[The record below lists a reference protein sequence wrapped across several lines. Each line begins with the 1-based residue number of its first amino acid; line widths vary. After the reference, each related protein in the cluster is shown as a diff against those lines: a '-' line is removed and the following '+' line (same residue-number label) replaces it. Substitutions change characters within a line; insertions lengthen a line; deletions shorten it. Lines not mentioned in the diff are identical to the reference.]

1 MPAAPAAP
9 PPRDTP
15 RIRQETRPPASSPR
29 KAVIASALVHA
40 ALAGALVYVFWQ
52 PPRPAR
58 VEVFELVSL
67 EPPKLR
73 PLAPK
78 APEPPPPEPQVEP
91 TRPPEA
97 PKLTPTPKN
106 PVAPSKPEPKKP
118 PPPVLDTAKSLP
130 VKEVARE
137 NSTANPVQVTN
148 APSNPRMSFWA
159 GRVKAKI
166 EQRWN
171 PPVGIDVDGPA
182 KTVVRFRVSLDGI
195 ISNVEI
201 TQSSGNKQL
210 DDEAT
215 RAVKRTENLPPPRT
229 VVPADFSEDFLQVG
243 YEFIYK
249 GQ

>member
-9 PPRDTP
+9 PPRQPPARDA
-15 RIRQETRPPASSPR
+15 RPPTASPR
-29 KAVIASALVHA
+29 KALVASALVHA
-40 ALAGALVYVFWQ
+40 VLAGALVYVFWQ

-67 EPPKLR
+67 ETPKLR

-78 APEPPPPEPQVEP
+78 TPEPPPPPEEKPLE

-97 PKLTPTPKN
+97 PKLTSTPKN
-106 PVAPSKPEPKKP
+106 PVPSPKPEPKKP
-118 PPPVLDTAKSLP
+118 TPPVVDTAKSLP

-137 NSTANPVQVTN
+137 NSNLSPVQVTN

-182 KTVVRFRVSLDGI
+182 KTVVRFRVSLDGV

-201 TQSSGNKQL
+201 TQGSGNRQL

-229 VVPADFSEDFLQVG
+229 VVPADFAEEFLQVG
-243 YEFIYK
+243 YEFIYQ

>member
-9 PPRDTP
+9 PPRQPPVRD
-15 RIRQETRPPASSPR
+15 TRPPVASPR
-29 KAVIASALVHA
+29 KAVIASALIHA

-67 EPPKLR
+67 ETPKLR

-78 APEPPPPEPQVEP
+78 TPEPPPPPEEKKVE
-91 TRPPEA
+91 TRAPEA
-97 PKLTPTPKN
+97 PKLTSTPKN
-106 PVAPSKPEPKKP
+106 PVPSSKPEPKKP
-118 PPPVLDTAKSLP
+118 PPPVVDTAKSLP

-137 NSTANPVQVTN
+137 NSNLSPVQVTN
-148 APSNPRMSFWA
+148 APANPRLSFWA
-159 GRVKAKI
+159 RQVKVKI
-166 EQRWN
+166 GQRWN
-171 PPVGIDVDGPA
+171 PPMGIDVNGVV
-182 KTVVRFRVSLDGI
+182 KTTLRFRVSMDGA

-201 TQSSGNKQL
+201 TESSGNKQL

-215 RAVKRTENLPPPRT
+215 RAVKRTDNLPPPRNSLS
-229 VVPADFSEDFLQVG
+229 PDFSEEFLQVS
-243 YEFIYK
+243 YEFIYQ

>member
-9 PPRDTP
+9 LSR
-15 RIRQETRPPASSPR
+15 
-29 KAVIASALVHA
+29 AVIASALVHA

-73 PLAPK
+73 PRAPK
-78 APEPPPPEPQVEP
+78 TPEPPPPPEEKPLE
-91 TRPPEA
+91 TRAPEA

-106 PVAPSKPEPKKP
+106 PAAPSKPEPKKP
-118 PPPVLDTAKSLP
+118 PPPVLDTAKNLP
-130 VKEVARE
+130 VREVARE

-215 RAVKRTENLPPPRT
+215 RAVKRTESLPPPRT